1 MAQLK
6 CMDAR
11 FDTLTTELYEVNT
24 RVSRIAQRKARISGF
39 TASPSSSPSLEAFED
54 KDADD
59 GFDDEDASHSSDEGM
74 TTSL

>member
-11 FDTLTTELYEVNT
+11 FDTLTTELYG
-24 RVSRIAQRKARISGF
+24 VSRIAQRKARISGF

-59 GFDDEDASHSSDEGM
+59 GFDDEDASHSSDKGM